1 MCREPAL
8 HLDLLAEALEG
19 ALGDEGGDKEGERRQ
34 NDDDDRD
41 DVVDDEHHDER
52 DENGHDAREQLRRAL
67 QEPVGDDVD
76 VVDDARHH
84 IPLRVAVHI
93 ADARGGQTV
102 EGVAT
107 QVADQL
113 VTQAVDTVVEEFL
126 RKRGEQDAQRKA
138 ADEKIDGS
146 KVDLSRADH
155 LVDGKTVQDGP
166 HEHETDVKNTEHK
179 RADHIPFIRTDV
191 VKEALCETF
200 FQSLPVHAVL
210 SCESHISLY
219 SSHEAYSSS
228 CVPRP
233 TIFPSSIAKMMSAF
247 FMEDARWEMRMVV
260 TSLSDAMFARTFA
273 SVAKSS
279 AEQLSSRMRISGFAI
294 TARAMVRRWRCPPEK
309 FLPPSPTG

>member
-1 MCREPAL
+1 MATNMNVIAFHGNL
-8 HLDLLAEALEG
+8 TKDAEKSTSQKG
-19 ALGDEGGDKEGERRQ
+19 ASIIRFT
-34 NDDDDRD
+34 
-41 DVVDDEHHDER
+41 
-52 DENGHDAREQLRRAL
+52 
-67 QEPVGDDVD
+67 
-76 VVDDARHH
+76 
-84 IPLRVAVHI
+84 VAVN
-93 ADARGGQTV
+93 
-102 EGVAT
+102 
-107 QVADQL
+107 
-113 VTQAVDTVVEEFL
+113 

-138 ADEKIDGS
+138 ADKKIDGG
-146 KVDLSRADH
+146 KVDLPRADH

-191 VKEALCETF
+191 VKKALCETF

-279 AEQLSSRMRISGFAI
+279 AEQLSSYVPEDTPVLAVVSSLPLMNFSSSLRDAILHQMREVIGTRGCIIQFTYALLGTSPYTRDGF
-294 TARAMVRRWRCPPEK
+294 RRDMRRFIPRN
-309 FLPPSPTG
+309 LPPAKVERFWL